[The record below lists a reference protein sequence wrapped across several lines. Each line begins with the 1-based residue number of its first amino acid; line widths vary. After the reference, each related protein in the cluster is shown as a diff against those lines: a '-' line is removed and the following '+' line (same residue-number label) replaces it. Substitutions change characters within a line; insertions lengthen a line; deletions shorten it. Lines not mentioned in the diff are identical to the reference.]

1 MKHFLFSAALL
12 VLPTLFLSA
21 QSNDPELDYIKKTYS
36 QDKKTIVADYLKLT
50 VDQGAKFWPLYAN
63 YEKKREKLAVER
75 LKLIQKYIDQSDTI
89 TSTQADKIALAAL
102 NNSISLD
109 KLNLETYGKVKTAVG
124 ARKAVQFMQL
134 ESYLQT
140 MWRSYVQEN
149 IPLIGELDKN

>member
-1 MKHFLFSAALL
+1 MKHFLFTALL
-12 VLPTLFLSA
+12 VLPTLFLGA

-36 QDKKTIVADYLKLT
+36 QDKKTIVADYLTLT

-89 TSTQADKIALAAL
+89 TSSQADKIILGAL

-109 KLNLETYGKVKTAVG
+109 KLNLDTYTKVKTAVG
-124 ARKAVQFMQL
+124 ARKAAQFIQL

-140 MWRSYVQEN
+140 MWKSYVQEN
-149 IPLIGELDKN
+149 IPLIGELDKK

>member
-1 MKHFLFSAALL
+1 MKQILFFTALL
-12 VLPTLFLSA
+12 VLPTLFLQA
-21 QSNDPELDYIKKTYS
+21 QSNDPELEYIKKTYS
-36 QDKKTIVADYLKLT
+36 QDKKTIVADYLQLT

-89 TSTQADKIALAAL
+89 TSTQADKIIMAAL

-109 KLNLETYGKVKTAVG
+109 KLNLETYTKAKTAVG
-124 ARKAVQFMQL
+124 ARKAAQFIQL

-149 IPLIGELDKN
+149 IPLIGELDNK

>member
-1 MKHFLFSAALL
+1 MKHFLFFTALL

-63 YEKKREKLAVER
+63 YEKRREKLAVER

-89 TSTQADKIALAAL
+89 TSSQADKIILGAL

-109 KLNLETYGKVKTAVG
+109 KLNLDTYTKVKTAVG
-124 ARKAVQFMQL
+124 ARKAAQFIQL

-140 MWRSYVQEN
+140 MWKSYVQEN
-149 IPLIGELDKN
+149 IPLIGELDKK

>member
-36 QDKKTIVADYLKLT
+36 QDKKTIVAEYLNLT
-50 VDQGAKFWPLYAN
+50 VDQGGKFWPLYAN

-75 LKLIQKYIDQSDTI
+75 LKLIQKYIDQADTI
-89 TSTQADKIALAAL
+89 TSTQADKIILAAL
-102 NNSISLD
+102 NNSINLD
-109 KLNLETYGKVKTAVG
+109 KLNLETYTKVKTAVG
-124 ARKAVQFMQL
+124 ARKAAQFIQL

-140 MWRSYVQEN
+140 MWKSYVQEN
-149 IPLIGELDKN
+149 IPLIGELDKK

>member
-1 MKHFLFSAALL
+1 MKHFLFTALL
-12 VLPTLFLSA
+12 VLPVLFLSA

-36 QDKKTIVADYLKLT
+36 QDKKTIVADYLTLT

-89 TSTQADKIALAAL
+89 TSAQADKIILGAL

-109 KLNLETYGKVKTAVG
+109 KLNLDTYTKVKTAVG
-124 ARKAVQFMQL
+124 ARKAAQFIQL

-140 MWRSYVQEN
+140 MWRSYIQEN
-149 IPLIGELDKN
+149 IPLIGELDNK